1 MTDRRL
7 LGAVNE
13 LQELVDVV
21 AVSYSKANAGPTSQR
36 ALQAKIVEESSLMSS
51 ELVSSAVT
59 ISEQQDNQESELEK
73 LSRWAAARHCASE
86 RMHEEFCDELVIRL
100 LKVCMVAGTV
110 AATMGPLKMSSTGTP
125 LPPPTIL
132 TIQQL
137 RYVATAV
144 EIVWT
149 WGMSGIIKLLGNLE
163 LKSDQA
169 TPTSLL
175 VTQQLLGSFSLSQP
189 AQECDAARLCAALY
203 RRTNCVMRLA
213 LSKVFSSMLIQRN
226 LSRILVSLL
235 LVTTFP
241 QGKPKDIVLSAQED
255 LDSLMFH
262 SSQALRSACVVAL
275 RCVTRANKWLV
286 TGGGRTLTKV
296 IMSAKGVECVL
307 MAYLQGVSDDPA
319 SIDLQV
325 KVAKLITTA
334 PAQSSD
340 VGDRCDFSKEDYF
353 ANISVQVLD
362 AYQLGLKLKDLV
374 FQKVCV
380 MMITRIAACS
390 PDLCRTLVIEPLARP
405 FLKLRSLLLSDD
417 AINLSDHAASK
428 NVIAAQ
434 NDVLSGLFALHG
446 FLTLCPV
453 MGPLSQALITSNAA
467 ESLIIFTIACLHQF
481 YDDGDVTRIAADL
494 NDHESMRGGGNS
506 KGTTRKIDVV
516 SSASSSSSSSSSGSS
531 SSSSSNSSSSSRN
544 LKKVAVAAVSDV
556 SLKSKEPGMAASDV
570 LELAMDTTFR
580 MLLYCDTD
588 QVSEWLLNCCLR
600 IGRPVFMKR
609 LGEFVTPA
617 VRIHDSAL
625 SSVNSDA
632 DTITVS
638 VGDDEDNSSMNNRTD
653 EDSFGISIILATV
666 AASSCGAAASASG
679 ICHLISTVKQS
690 KSGSSRS
697 SSVAIL
703 SPRQTL
709 EALRNE
715 DVDEVASLQSK
726 EHGQELDEEPS
737 DQLSAL
743 IKQAHWAISRS
754 QENLAEQASDSEFT
768 KGGGELLLRAEMIG
782 KAVVRF
788 VHYVESKLNTE
799 KTTAFAETFDAEKFS
814 TAQESIRNVA
824 SSLFVRCLTCYL
836 TVQPAALEA
845 FGDGD
850 VDEKAVCAMMVLLLP
865 SYLPM
870 EILMKRSNFIL
881 KIMLSCIEVS
891 VTAQMSSYR

>member
-7 LGAVNE
+7 LGAINE

-100 LKVCMVAGTV
+100 LKVSMVAGTV

-149 WGMSGIIKLLGNLE
+149 WGMSGIINLLGNLE

-241 QGKPKDIVLSAQED
+241 QGKPKDVVLSAQED
-255 LDSLMFH
+255 LDSLLFH

-405 FLKLRSLLLSDD
+405 FLKLRSLLLGDN

-481 YDDGDVTRIAADL
+481 YDDGDVTRISTDL
-494 NDHESMRGGGNS
+494 NDHESMRGGDNS

-516 SSASSSSSSSSSGSS
+516 SSASSSSSSSSSSGGSS
-531 SSSSSNSSSSSRN
+531 SSSSSSSRN
-544 LKKVAVAAVSDV
+544 LKKVAVAAVSDA

-600 IGRPVFMKR
+600 IGRPVLMKR

-617 VRIHDSAL
+617 VRIHGPAL
-625 SSVNSDA
+625 PSVNTDA

-638 VGDDEDNSSMNNRTD
+638 VGDDEDNSSMNSSTD
-653 EDSFGISIILATV
+653 EDSFGISIILTTV

-679 ICHLISTVKQS
+679 ICHLISTIKQS

-737 DQLSAL
+737 HQLSAL
-743 IKQAHWAISRS
+743 IRQAHWAISRS
-754 QENLAEQASDSEFT
+754 RDNLAEQASDSEVT
-768 KGGGELLLRAEMIG
+768 KGGELLLRAEMIG
-782 KAVVRF
+782 RAVVRF

-799 KTTAFAETFDAEKFS
+799 KTTAFAETFDEEKFS

-824 SSLFVRCLTCYL
+824 SSLFVRCLTNYL
-836 TVQPAALEA
+836 TVQPAAPEA

-891 VTAQMSSYR
+891 TTAQMSS